1 MRAKYERVRVPV
13 RMTREEARR
22 LARKGIERM
31 TEAEDAA
38 ITAAAEADPD
48 NPPLTEKQ
56 LARFRPMAEARPDL
70 LRRLRGQRGP
80 QKSKPVKVQVT
91 LRLDPDVVARFRE
104 KGGGWQSRINATL
117 RKALKLP
124 KAVRVD

>member
-1 MRAKYERVRVPV
+1 
-13 RMTREEARR
+13 MTREQARR
-22 LARKGIERM
+22 LARRAIARM
-31 TEAEDAA
+31 SNAEDAA
-38 ITAAAEADPD
+38 INAAAESDPD
-48 NPPLTEKQ
+48 NPPLTEEQ
-56 LARFRPMAEARPDL
+56 LAQFRPMAEVRPDL

-104 KGGGWQSRINATL
+104 EGEGWQSRINATL

-124 KAVRVD
+124 KTARID